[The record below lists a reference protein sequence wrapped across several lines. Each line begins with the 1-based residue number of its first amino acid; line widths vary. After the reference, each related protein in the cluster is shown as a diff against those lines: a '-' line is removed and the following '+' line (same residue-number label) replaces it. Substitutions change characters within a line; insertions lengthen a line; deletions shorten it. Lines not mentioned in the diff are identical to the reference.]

1 MQISLCRA
9 KIHRATVT
17 QTELHYPGSL
27 TLDRNLIDA
36 AGLFV
41 YEQVSVVNINNGNRF
56 ETYIIEGE
64 RESGMVCLNGAA
76 ARLAQRGD
84 LVIIMAYGLF
94 QPDEI
99 PPEFRPTV
107 VHLDERNTITRIDRG
122 EVHGKM
128 R

>member
-1 MQISLCRA
+1 
-9 KIHRATVT
+9 VT

-27 TLDRNLIDA
+27 TLDRNLIEA
-36 AGLFV
+36 AGLYV
-41 YEQVSVVNINNGNRF
+41 YEQVSVVNINSGSRF

-84 LVIIMAYGLF
+84 LIIVMAYGLF
-94 QPDEI
+94 QPHEI
-99 PPEFRPTV
+99 PPDFTPTV
-107 VHLDERNTITRIDRG
+107 VHLDERNTIVSVDRG
-122 EVHGKM
+122 ELHGQI